1 MTLQFQTGKFQKTT
15 DTTGITI
22 TQTIGSLRFT
32 PKAVILYTVGTTGVD
47 PLDGYQIG
55 MGFSDGTNQRSVS
68 TAAKDNVII
77 STTTGTETSRYIST
91 NYALIL
97 INSSGSEVY
106 RCTVSELGFDYFK
119 VDITGNSSATADD
132 ICYLAIGGSDITDVK
147 VGSFTVPVG
156 FTSGT
161 LPVTLPDPAFQPDI
175 VFMLGTN
182 QTTSSLNA
190 SATGSAF
197 ILSAAKS
204 SGEQGV
210 VCNASR
216 HGITTGSS
224 ATARYQRND
233 KCYAAISQTD
243 TTALV
248 SEASF
253 AGVTSTG
260 FNLNYTQAQQN
271 TVVFYLAIKG
281 GIWKVGNFNE
291 TTTTGNQGVTSV
303 SFLPQGLLFFSGG
316 RPTETVIQTNAR
328 LSFGTAVS
336 STEQTNITIADRNA
350 TTTTRSARATS
361 TIHVYRNISS
371 EAIDATTSTINPQA
385 DFISNDSL
393 GFTIHNVVSPA
404 DAVSRM
410 LFYVAGQSS
419 VSTTP
424 VSSACKLKYNIQN
437 TITPP
442 SKLKF
447 KYNLGGRVFPNAII
461 THRYNVLGLVLPS
474 LKIKYDIRN
483 TITKSLMLKYNIAFA
498 STTVTS
504 SLKLK
509 YDIVSSV
516 VSRLKFRYDVEE
528 ADIFKTGY
536 GKPLRCKIFVTNPK
550 GDRNIILYNSF
561 HPEQSRYKISNF
573 NVRLAQDSA
582 GDFSIS
588 IEDHA
593 KVLDTSVLTP
603 GCKVFVRAA
612 KSEPALAS
620 DDKILMWGVIK
631 SVTVIRQ
638 DTGTLEYRLE
648 GFGLQVRTNERITNF
663 IYAARKKSF
672 DNPEPDPSDTNMIA
686 NNLVKKL
693 LTGTDHLPLGEPL
706 LTGIGLD
713 STTTDEEGQSIKI
726 TDFIPSINEPFTEFS
741 SVMNTLA
748 DFTGGVWGVTPQ
760 AKLYF
765 RYDTLKHSGIT
776 IKDHTDERIDPETG
790 RIILLDDPTKT
801 CYPVGPWSFTDDIS
815 KESGFS
821 NRFFAKIARK
831 EQKGNNI
838 INLTAV
844 RDEFT
849 PLFNDEGGD
858 TQTERSPLGVGGPDI
873 TSNPSSATA
882 GVYIK
887 GFEGYSVPG
896 AQPGTPEYN
905 QGFGDLANLQRQ
917 YPTVKIVAE
926 LRVYTSRPSV
936 VTFDEAT
943 RIEWVNGITTMK
955 NAGVTVLVRIS
966 GDPAT
971 LTELQIKADIDAAL
985 THLPNLDGISI
996 VGGNNAD
1003 ETTYKQ
1009 MYINLVTY
1017 IKVNKGCKF
1026 AVFTNNS
1033 VGLVY
1038 QSWLTDMNYD
1048 MFMLSTNSSLVP
1060 ASDRVRSWYSQTPV
1074 KRRGVA
1080 AYNINVNTGYTDDA
1094 VKQWINE
1101 YVDQDVAG
1109 YFSVVSEND
1118 IYSFGAVPSWVGV
1131 VAAELQR
1138 IQVSGTNTQIVTQP
1152 TYRDLAQSFTP
1163 TTSDLSD
1170 VMLLVS
1176 KVGNPKWNEG
1186 VNPITGPYRKSDY
1199 GFPNYLHGHIESSKT
1214 LVYDELNPSTGE
1226 IETKVTEQPSGDVV
1240 AVFGFPFA
1248 DIGSQPTTIFLNNVQ
1263 RTQGSAEIIPG
1274 RKYWVVL
1281 FGRGQS
1287 EDNTIRWHHSDN
1299 AADDS
1304 ISAERSPGGHEVTQN
1319 WNVFSKSQSP
1329 GFALSYFDRT
1339 LDFLEASDSD
1349 SIEQYELVESV
1360 LDLSFIEDEILGAKF
1375 LQTIVN
1381 QAAKPKRIYEMN
1393 KITAPDELLMP
1404 GQLISII
1411 DEMSG
1416 HGTSGADQIDAEV
1429 VEVEYN
1435 FDAYEH
1441 PLGCFFLSVRP
1452 LGYVDFAYQ
1461 LWRNKLKRG
1470 EIAIPTGEDIVIT
1483 PPPPPPPPED
1493 GGGGELPPDE
1503 EPPHTCPSGQHWDDA
1518 TATCVPD
1525 VVVPPPAAPPDL
1537 DVSGILRTRGPFTT
1551 YQDFLTACNNAIAGD
1566 MIILAGGSYSIPASA
1581 DTNFTRS
1588 GTATNPII
1596 IRAETVGGV
1605 TLTGTALYHF
1615 NNCDYMTWYGFI
1627 HRGDL
1632 GADDTEILIDSGST
1646 NVRIARCDISLNDGS
1661 GATRNHYLR
1670 FSNAYKCRV
1679 DHCYFHDKD
1688 TDGYYIGSGYD
1699 NSVPV
1704 GDGCI
1709 IEYNR
1714 FRNHTSDNSDS
1725 GECIVLGASAE
1736 ARLAHR
1742 ITVRYNFFD
1751 NNTGDGEVCANKSC
1765 HNIFYHNSF
1774 INNDAALSLRHG
1786 DTITVVG
1793 NYFENTGLRLG
1804 GKDNIIANN
1813 CCVDNSRTNSARK
1826 CFVLQTGTVDSPTS
1840 GTGYERVVNNTIVY
1854 NTFANGTGTA
1864 SPVVGWGS
1872 YDQGSLV
1879 PTGNLFRG
1887 NIITGQNGTL
1897 FSFDGGSSASGNTFS
1912 DNIAY
1917 ATSNATYGDVTTG
1930 MADRINPQLTRDSD
1944 SVYRITDSNSNAYGH
1959 VSPSTNPLSSTTTED
1974 FDGQNRTGR
1983 GDAGSDHY
1991 STATRPN
1998 KRITATDVGPSAS
2011 TTIGAAP
2018 PTDAFGVPK
2027 KYPDSTLTAK
2037 PATFEMGFGNYASRI
2052 RQWTAG
2058 SGTGFQ
2064 GSGTS
2069 TYFDSDQGTSNVRWI
2084 VYGGQDITYTVPS
2097 YSRNT
2102 ILNNVDTDDSV
2113 KRGGLM
2119 ASGGNAENWRDIEIT
2134 HCIYHY
2140 NMSGDNTSGWFA
2152 RGGTHSGS
2160 GAVGVSCEG
2169 SAYHPDIFYA
2179 TGDSEVAKEMW
2190 HVSYASGRTPDS
2202 KTVIGSCVGQWVWFK
2217 TIFRNMPASGAYA
2230 SPNASVPH
2238 IPVKMELYA
2247 IRTGLTDPAVL
2258 PPVSTAANVA
2268 NWVKV
2273 MEKTDSGGW
2282 GTTGGDGDCAP
2293 GPADTIFS
2301 YGGPEVTFRA
2311 DRDSA
2316 STGYGHLRV
2325 AYVSVR
2331 EINPSAAAY
2340 W

>member
-1 MTLQFQTGKFQKTT
+1 MTLKFKSGIIAKST
-15 DTTGITI
+15 DTTSSGI
-22 TQTIGSLRFT
+22 TQTVSGLGFD
-32 PKAVILYTVGTTGVD
+32 PKAIILYTVGAPSTGTGWVD
-47 PLDGYQIG
+47 GSRIG
-55 MGFSDGTNQRSVS
+55 MGFSDGTNNFSVS
-68 TAAKDNVII
+68 TASGDNISV
-77 STTTGTETSRYIST
+77 STTTPTLANRMMS
-91 NYALIL
+91 NNNALIL
-97 INSSGSEVY
+97 INSSGSVVFSIGSV
-106 RCTVSELGFDYFK
+106 TFG
-119 VDITGNSSATADD
+119 TGQFTLNYNINSSASADD
-132 ICYLAIGGSDITDVK
+132 IGYYVIGGDDVIAAK
-147 VGSFTVPVG
+147 AGSFTTPPGMVAGPLSVN
-156 FTSGT
+156 S
-161 LPVTLPDPAFQPDI
+161 VAFEPEI
-175 VFMLGTN
+175 VFMMGTN
-182 QTTSSLNA
+182 QGGINTSN
-190 SATGSAF
+190 TGSAF
-197 ILSAAKS
+197 IFSAATA

-210 VCNASR
+210 VATMSKHNVSSPPASD
-216 HGITTGSS
+216 
-224 ATARYQRND
+224 TARYQRSD
-233 KCYAAISQTD
+233 KCYAVISQADSNTL
-243 TTALV
+243 AA
-248 SEASF
+248 EASF
-253 AGVTSTG
+253 SSTSATG
-260 FNLNYTQAQQN
+260 FTLNFNIPTSSAPI
-271 TVVFYLAIKG
+271 FYLAIQG
-281 GIWKVGNFNE
+281 GSWKVGNVNQATTAGSQSFTSVGSQPEGLLLFTAMRPGPE
-291 TTTTGNQGVTSV
+291 TT
-303 SFLPQGLLFFSGG
+303 
-316 RPTETVIQTNAR
+316 IQQHAR
-328 LSFGTAVS
+328 LSFGATDGTSQSVLVVSERDDSATTRGVRGIS
-336 STEQTNITIADRNA
+336 STQIMRGISAEGLDAPTQ
-350 TTTTRSARATS
+350 TTTLVESTFTS
-361 TIHVYRNISS
+361 F
-371 EAIDATTSTINPQA
+371 DST
-385 DFISNDSL
+385 
-393 GFTIHNVVSPA
+393 GFTINNTVADPA
-404 DAVSRM
+404 TARM
-410 LFYVAGQSS
+410 LIYVAGRTAAA
-419 VSTTP
+419 TTP
-424 VSSACKLKYNIQN
+424 VTGIALKYKYNIQN
-437 TITPP
+437 IVTPTP
-442 SKLKF
+442 KLKF
-447 KYNLGGRVFPNAII
+447 RYNLGGRVFPNAII
-461 THRYNVLGLVLPS
+461 THRYDVLGLVLPK
-474 LKIKYDIRN
+474 LKFKYDIRN
-483 TITKSLMLKYNIAFA
+483 TLLKTLKFKYNIAIA

-504 SLKLK
+504 SLKYKYSIVAPVTSSLK
-509 YDIVSSV
+509 Y
-516 VSRLKFRYDVEE
+516 RYDMEE
-528 ADIFKTGY
+528 ADIYKTGY
-536 GKPLRCKIFVTNPK
+536 GKPLRCRIIITNPK
-550 GDRNIILYNSF
+550 NTITLLNYNSF
-561 HPEQSRYKISNF
+561 HPEESQYKISNF

-582 GDFSIS
+582 GDFSMS

-593 KVLDTSVLTP
+593 KVLDPSLITP
-603 GCKVFVRAA
+603 GCKVFARAA
-612 KSEPALAS
+612 KREPDLS
-620 DDKILMWGVIK
+620 RDDKILLWGVIK
-631 SVTVIRQ
+631 SVTTIRQ

-672 DNPEPDPSDTNMIA
+672 DNPEPDPSDTSMIA

-706 LTGIGLD
+706 LTGITLD
-713 STTTDEEGQSIKI
+713 PTTTDEEGQSIKV

-741 SVMNTLA
+741 SVMNSLA
-748 DFTGGVWGVTPQ
+748 DSTGAVWGVTPN

-765 RYDTLKHSGIT
+765 RYETLKHSGIT
-776 IKDHTDERIDPETG
+776 IKDHTDERIDPDTG
-790 RIILLDDPTKT
+790 RIVLLDDPTKT
-801 CYPVGPWSFTDDIS
+801 AYPVGPWSFTDDIS

-917 YPTVKIVAE
+917 YPTVKVVAE
-926 LRVYTSRPSV
+926 LRVYTSRPSL

-1009 MYINLVTY
+1009 FYINLVTY

-1080 AYNINVNTGYTDDA
+1080 AYNINVNTGYTEDA

-1109 YFSVVSEND
+1109 YFSVVAEND
-1118 IYSFGAVPSWVGV
+1118 IYSFGAVPSWVGT

-1138 IQVSGTNTQIVTQP
+1138 IQTSGTNTQVITSP

-1176 KVGNPKWNEG
+1176 KIGNPRWNDG

-1199 GFPNYLHGHIESSKT
+1199 GFPNYLHGHVESSKT

-1226 IETKVTEQPSGDVV
+1226 IETKVTEQPSGDAI
-1240 AVFGFPFA
+1240 AVFGFPFD
-1248 DIGSQPTTIFLNNVQ
+1248 DIGSNPTTIFLNNVK
-1263 RTQGSAEIIPG
+1263 RIQGSANIIPG
-1274 RKYWVVL
+1274 RRYWIVL
-1281 FGRGQS
+1281 FGRGQN

-1299 AADDS
+1299 PADDS
-1304 ISAERSPGGHEVTQN
+1304 ISADRSPGGHAVTQN
-1319 WNVFSKSQSP
+1319 WNVFTKSQSP

-1404 GQLISII
+1404 GQLVSII

-1416 HGTSGADQIDAEV
+1416 HGTSGADQIDAEI

-1441 PLGCFFLSVRP
+1441 PLGCFFLAVRP

-1470 EIAIPTGEDIVIT
+1470 EIAIPTGEDIIIV

-1493 GGGGELPPDE
+1493 GGGDIPPDE
-1503 EPPHTCPSGQHWDDA
+1503 PPPVDHTCPTGQHWDDA

-1525 VVVPPPAAPPDL
+1525 VVVPPPSAPPDL

-1566 MIILAGGSYSIPASA
+1566 MIILKDGSYSIPSSA

-1596 IRAETVGGV
+1596 IRAESVGGV
-1605 TLTGTALYHF
+1605 ILTGTALYHF
-1615 NNCDYMTWYGFI
+1615 NNCDYMTWYGFT

-1632 GADDTEILIDSGST
+1632 GADDTEILMDGGST
-1646 NVRIARCDISLNDGS
+1646 NIRIARCDISLNDGS

-1670 FSNAYKCRV
+1670 FSNAYRCKV

-1725 GECIVLGASAE
+1725 GECIVLGAAAE

-1751 NNTGDGEVCANKSC
+1751 NNTGDGEVCANKSRL
-1765 HNIFYHNSF
+1765 NIFYHNSF

-1804 GKDNIIANN
+1804 GKDNIVANN

-1864 SPVVGWGS
+1864 TPVVGWGS

-1944 SVYRITDSNSNAYGH
+1944 SVYRITNSSSNAYGH

-1974 FDGQNRTGR
+1974 FDGETRTGR
-1983 GDAGSDHY
+1983 GDCGCDHF
-1991 STATRPN
+1991 SAATRPH
-1998 KRITATDVGPSAS
+1998 KRITATDVGPAAS
-2011 TTIGAAP
+2011 T
-2018 PTDAFGVPK
+2018 V
-2027 KYPDSTLTAK
+2027 LT
-2037 PATFEMGFGNYASRI
+2037 
-2052 RQWTAG
+2052 
-2058 SGTGFQ
+2058 
-2064 GSGTS
+2064 
-2069 TYFDSDQGTSNVRWI
+2069 
-2084 VYGGQDITYTVPS
+2084 
-2097 YSRNT
+2097 
-2102 ILNNVDTDDSV
+2102 
-2113 KRGGLM
+2113 
-2119 ASGGNAENWRDIEIT
+2119 
-2134 HCIYHY
+2134 
-2140 NMSGDNTSGWFA
+2140 
-2152 RGGTHSGS
+2152 
-2160 GAVGVSCEG
+2160 
-2169 SAYHPDIFYA
+2169 
-2179 TGDSEVAKEMW
+2179 
-2190 HVSYASGRTPDS
+2190 
-2202 KTVIGSCVGQWVWFK
+2202 
-2217 TIFRNMPASGAYA
+2217 
-2230 SPNASVPH
+2230 
-2238 IPVKMELYA
+2238 
-2247 IRTGLTDPAVL
+2247 
-2258 PPVSTAANVA
+2258 
-2268 NWVKV
+2268 
-2273 MEKTDSGGW
+2273 
-2282 GTTGGDGDCAP
+2282 
-2293 GPADTIFS
+2293 
-2301 YGGPEVTFRA
+2301 
-2311 DRDSA
+2311 
-2316 STGYGHLRV
+2316 
-2325 AYVSVR
+2325 
-2331 EINPSAAAY
+2331 
-2340 W
+2340 